1 MPWMET
7 CAVELRESLVLAM
20 LAGEASVAE
29 LCRRAGVSRK
39 TAYKWLQRYKADGR
53 IGLED
58 RSRAR
63 HSQPHAV
70 SDAVMD
76 AILTT
81 RNEHPTWGVKKILPY
96 LARTQPDLILPSLG
110 TAGEILRYAGL
121 TQPRSTRRRHFGPHN
136 QGKPSRGPNE
146 TWTIDFKGQ
155 FRLGCRALCYPLTVA
170 DHFSRYLLCVDARPS
185 TSLNGVMPSL
195 QRLFREQGLP
205 DRIKSDNGSPF
216 AGTGLARLSRL
227 SVWLMTLGI
236 EVEHITPGRPCEN
249 GRHERMHRTLKAE
262 TASPPSTTMRGQQR
276 RFNLFRMEYNNERP
290 HEAIGQH
297 PPATLYVP
305 SRRMYDDKSVC
316 DEDPYPGHWERRR
329 VRSDGTMKWK
339 GRLLYISEPL
349 RGHLLGLVETDEGR
363 WALHF
368 QQTQIGLVEGSGES
382 MRVRDVLSTR
392 PSRSFEK
399 DT

>member
-53 IGLED
+53 VGLED

-81 RNEHPTWGVKKILPY
+81 RNGHPTWGVKKILPY

-136 QGKPSRGPNE
+136 QGEPSRGPNE
-146 TWTIDFKGQ
+146 TCCVWMPDQVLRSTGS
-155 FRLGCRALCYPLTVA
+155 CRACNDYSGSRACRIESSLTTVRPL
-170 DHFSRYLLCVDARPS
+170 
-185 TSLNGVMPSL
+185 
-195 QRLFREQGLP
+195 
-205 DRIKSDNGSPF
+205 
-216 AGTGLARLSRL
+216 
-227 SVWLMTLGI
+227 
-236 EVEHITPGRPCEN
+236 PGR
-249 GRHERMHRTLKAE
+249 
-262 TASPPSTTMRGQQR
+262 
-276 RFNLFRMEYNNERP
+276 
-290 HEAIGQH
+290 
-297 PPATLYVP
+297 V
-305 SRRMYDDKSVC
+305 
-316 DEDPYPGHWERRR
+316 WR
-329 VRSDGTMKWK
+329 V
-339 GRLLYISEPL
+339 
-349 RGHLLGLVETDEGR
+349 
-363 WALHF
+363 
-368 QQTQIGLVEGSGES
+368 
-382 MRVRDVLSTR
+382 
-392 PSRSFEK
+392 
-399 DT
+399 